1 MSVDMKETIARAV
14 KVLVVDKKVKK
25 LTVKDIVEECNITRQ
40 TFYYHFEDIPDLLRW
55 SLNKKSEE
63 IFQEYFEDGSQEN
76 ALRYFILVALNMKTY
91 IQKGMS
97 TNYKDEIDRILI
109 EHFYKLSDRIVIAKS
124 LYKECNIVEL
134 SLVKKYQCH
143 GFIGM
148 ISQWSDEDTKNM
160 DQIINAMYKIMIGEI
175 RPF

>member
-63 IFQEYFEDGSQEN
+63 IFQEYF
-76 ALRYFILVALNMKTY
+76 
-91 IQKGMS
+91 
-97 TNYKDEIDRILI
+97 
-109 EHFYKLSDRIVIAKS
+109 
-124 LYKECNIVEL
+124 
-134 SLVKKYQCH
+134 
-143 GFIGM
+143 
-148 ISQWSDEDTKNM
+148 
-160 DQIINAMYKIMIGEI
+160 
-175 RPF
+175 